1 MEGGGFLTGDFFSLL
16 AHISKDEDREVS
28 QYLAE
33 HLVDTALYAESRG
46 KELGVGNI
54 CALIGLLHDAGKSLS
69 EFQEYIQ
76 GKRDSGGDH
85 SSYGGYCLLTI
96 KDRLVQ
102 SAQFKD
108 VKGLEDYC
116 DLLTYP
122 ILAHHGLYDILDNN
136 CYRTESRIRHVKLQL
151 EKQVDGLNLEEC
163 LDGLNQLSK
172 KAWGKNLSQLF
183 LLGYNEYKVWNQR
196 IKDIAAETSPQRK
209 KSCTDFFMGATVR
222 LLLSILKEADIY
234 NSSNWNRHD
243 VNPILKKSQVD
254 MIWEKMHSRIEKL
267 YEGYASH
274 AGDSTINKV
283 RSELANEVLQSAKR
297 TPYGCYVLDLPVGAG
312 KTMSSLRYAVEHA
325 RIHGNQRIFYVT
337 AYLSVLEQN
346 AREIQDVIGEEHVL
360 EHHSNVVEDTQ
371 EMSEE
376 EYSLKSY
383 LRDSWESPVVLTTLV
398 QFTNTLF
405 KGKSS
410 NLRRFCKFANSVI
423 IIDEIQSLP
432 IKTVYLM
439 NLMTNFLTR
448 FMNVTVIHCTATL
461 PSLDNK
467 NVLLFPC
474 LYGTKHA
481 EAKLVSK
488 EWSQHSVFSR
498 VNFHSLL
505 GKHFSDSVDTS
516 EILLFLRNQ
525 LSFYKSFLIILNTKS
540 AVGTLYKALQEEYSD
555 TADLYYLTTNLCAAH
570 RLERID
576 NLKRALRA
584 LRKGQR
590 EKPLICVS
598 TNLISVGVNVDFD
611 VVIDSVTS
619 IDGVM
624 QASGR
629 CNREGLMKNKGNL
642 YLIRYAQESLQNL
655 KEMEDERES
664 ASKMLR
670 SEFNEG
676 FASDETFDLAPYLP
690 SYYEN
695 LYANAGV
702 YTLSYPLELKNN
714 HDTLVSLLGKN
725 EYAVVGYNEV
735 HHPERLLS
743 AKTKNMTEFLLRQN
757 FKTASKNYALINES
771 GSTVIVQYKNKAL
784 IDSLYEAVEEKDF
797 GQFKGLIKKLQ
808 RYTVNIRNKKAY
820 QDALDEENI
829 LNEFGICILNK
840 ECYDNELGLIKANS
854 GDEIF

>member
-1 MEGGGFLTGDFFSLL
+1 MTGDFFSLL

-598 TNLISVGVNVDFD
+598 TNLISAGVNIDIRSFGQ
-611 VVIDSVTS
+611 VITYQKRSIGIRGPVSISLGRSLDPVTAVTMQITRS
-619 IDGVM
+619 TNGMRATKEGGRSSDTMGSKNLIKFGVYKVCGSM
-624 QASGR
+624 NCYFSEKTGF
-629 CNREGLMKNKGNL
+629 ND
-642 YLIRYAQESLQNL
+642 
-655 KEMEDERES
+655 ED
-664 ASKMLR
+664 
-670 SEFNEG
+670 
-676 FASDETFDLAPYLP
+676 
-690 SYYEN
+690 
-695 LYANAGV
+695 ANAIK
-702 YTLSYPLELKNN
+702 E
-714 HDTLVSLLGKN
+714 
-725 EYAVVGYNEV
+725 A
-735 HHPERLLS
+735 LLS
-743 AKTKNMTEFLLRQN
+743 LFENDLSSARPEGSMNVEKIYWFTHPDKLGVASSAKIHDLVKSKKRVEGEARSFTDYIVSVDADRM
-757 FKTASKNYALINES
+757 AS
-771 GSTVIVQYKNKAL
+771 YKA
-784 IDSLYEAVEEKDF
+784 
-797 GQFKGLIKKLQ
+797 KGLQL
-808 RYTVNIRNKKAY
+808 
-820 QDALDEENI
+820 EI
-829 LNEFGICILNK
+829 LEGK
-840 ECYDNELGLIKANS
+840 
-854 GDEIF
+854 